1 MTNNKLYSLIE
12 FRNKIYEELELSRS
26 DLAILLCAM
35 LIASIGLNM
44 DSTPV
49 IIGAMLISPL
59 MTPILGVGLSLA
71 IFDFKLLRK
80 SFKILAIQILA
91 SLIAS
96 TLYFY
101 LSPISYASSE
111 IVARTSP
118 TIWDVLIAFVGG
130 IAGIIGARKKET
142 NNIVPGVAIAT
153 ALMPPLCT
161 VGYAIASANLKFI
174 IGSSYI
180 FLINCSFIVIA
191 TYIGVRLMM
200 VKKHYF
206 KDNEEDSKMRRILL
220 LVAVL
225 LMIPSFIS
233 ATTLVRE
240 TLKKESLKK
249 FISEQFQGYNILKK
263 TYSKKTHTLKL
274 TISGNYLTEE
284 ELDMISSKR
293 GDYGLSDV
301 SVQVSQL
308 SDSEQLSKEEL
319 VEYFFQYI
327 KDKEAKEKEKANKFD
342 TESEEQ

>member
-1 MTNNKLYSLIE
+1 MTNNKLYSLVE

-174 IGSSYI
+174 IGSSYL

-206 KDNEEDSKMRRILL
+206 RDNEEDSKMRRILL

-240 TLKKESLKK
+240 TLKKESLNK
-249 FISEQFQGYNILKK
+249 FISEQFQGHNILKK

>member
-174 IGSSYI
+174 IGSSYL

-191 TYIGVRLMM
+191 TYIGVR
-200 VKKHYF
+200 
-206 KDNEEDSKMRRILL
+206 
-220 LVAVL
+220 

-319 VEYFFQYI
+319 VEHFFQYI

>member
-1 MTNNKLYSLIE
+1 MTNNKLYSLVE

-174 IGSSYI
+174 IGSSYL

-206 KDNEEDSKMRRILL
+206 RDNEEDSKMRRILL

-240 TLKKESLKK
+240 TLKKESLNK
-249 FISEQFQGYNILKK
+249 FISEQFQGHNIL
-263 TYSKKTHTLKL
+263 KKTHTLKL

>member
-1 MTNNKLYSLIE
+1 
-12 FRNKIYEELELSRS
+12 
-26 DLAILLCAM
+26 
-35 LIASIGLNM
+35 
-44 DSTPV
+44 
-49 IIGAMLISPL
+49 
-59 MTPILGVGLSLA
+59 
-71 IFDFKLLRK
+71 
-80 SFKILAIQILA
+80 
-91 SLIAS
+91 
-96 TLYFY
+96 
-101 LSPISYASSE
+101 
-111 IVARTSP
+111 
-118 TIWDVLIAFVGG
+118 
-130 IAGIIGARKKET
+130 
-142 NNIVPGVAIAT
+142 
-153 ALMPPLCT
+153 MPPLCT

-174 IGSSYI
+174 IGSSYL

-284 ELDMISSKR
+284 ELDMISSR

>member
-1 MTNNKLYSLIE
+1 
-12 FRNKIYEELELSRS
+12 
-26 DLAILLCAM
+26 
-35 LIASIGLNM
+35 
-44 DSTPV
+44 
-49 IIGAMLISPL
+49 
-59 MTPILGVGLSLA
+59 
-71 IFDFKLLRK
+71 
-80 SFKILAIQILA
+80 
-91 SLIAS
+91 
-96 TLYFY
+96 
-101 LSPISYASSE
+101 
-111 IVARTSP
+111 
-118 TIWDVLIAFVGG
+118 
-130 IAGIIGARKKET
+130 
-142 NNIVPGVAIAT
+142 
-153 ALMPPLCT
+153 
-161 VGYAIASANLKFI
+161 
-174 IGSSYI
+174 
-180 FLINCSFIVIA
+180 
-191 TYIGVRLMM
+191 
-200 VKKHYF
+200 
-206 KDNEEDSKMRRILL
+206 EEDSKMRRILL

-249 FISEQFQGYNILKK
+249 FISEQFQGHNILKK

-327 KDKEAKEKEKANKFD
+327 KDKEAKEKEKANKFY

>member
-1 MTNNKLYSLIE
+1 
-12 FRNKIYEELELSRS
+12 
-26 DLAILLCAM
+26 
-35 LIASIGLNM
+35 
-44 DSTPV
+44 
-49 IIGAMLISPL
+49 
-59 MTPILGVGLSLA
+59 
-71 IFDFKLLRK
+71 
-80 SFKILAIQILA
+80 
-91 SLIAS
+91 
-96 TLYFY
+96 
-101 LSPISYASSE
+101 
-111 IVARTSP
+111 
-118 TIWDVLIAFVGG
+118 
-130 IAGIIGARKKET
+130 
-142 NNIVPGVAIAT
+142 
-153 ALMPPLCT
+153 MPPLCT

-174 IGSSYI
+174 IGSSYL

-327 KDKEAKEKEKANKFD
+327 KDKEAKEKEKANKFY

>member
-1 MTNNKLYSLIE
+1 MTNNKLYSLVE

-35 LIASIGLNM
+35 FIASIGLNM

-174 IGSSYI
+174 IGSSYL

-206 KDNEEDSKMRRILL
+206 RDNEEDSKMRRILL

-240 TLKKESLKK
+240 TLKKESLNK
-249 FISEQFQGYNILKK
+249 FISEQFQGHNILKK

>member
-1 MTNNKLYSLIE
+1 
-12 FRNKIYEELELSRS
+12 
-26 DLAILLCAM
+26 
-35 LIASIGLNM
+35 
-44 DSTPV
+44 
-49 IIGAMLISPL
+49 
-59 MTPILGVGLSLA
+59 
-71 IFDFKLLRK
+71 
-80 SFKILAIQILA
+80 
-91 SLIAS
+91 
-96 TLYFY
+96 
-101 LSPISYASSE
+101 
-111 IVARTSP
+111 
-118 TIWDVLIAFVGG
+118 
-130 IAGIIGARKKET
+130 
-142 NNIVPGVAIAT
+142 
-153 ALMPPLCT
+153 

-174 IGSSYI
+174 IGSSYL

-319 VEYFFQYI
+319 VEHFFQYI

>member
-161 VGYAIASANLKFI
+161 VGYANPKFI
-174 IGSSYI
+174 IGSSYL

-263 TYSKKTHTLKL
+263 TYSKKTHILKL

>member
-161 VGYAIASANLKFI
+161 VGYTIASANLKFI
-174 IGSSYI
+174 IGSSYL

-327 KDKEAKEKEKANKFD
+327 KDKEAKEKEKANKFY

>member
-161 VGYAIASANLKFI
+161 VGYATASANLKFI
-174 IGSSYI
+174 IGSSYL

>member
-1 MTNNKLYSLIE
+1 MTNNKLYSLVE

-161 VGYAIASANLKFI
+161 VG
-174 IGSSYI
+174 SSYL

-206 KDNEEDSKMRRILL
+206 RDNEEDSKMRRILL

-240 TLKKESLKK
+240 TLKKESLNK
-249 FISEQFQGYNILKK
+249 FISEQFQGHNILKK

-284 ELDMISSKR
+284 ELDMIFSKR

-327 KDKEAKEKEKANKFD
+327 KDKEAKEKENANKFD

>member
-174 IGSSYI
+174 IGSSYL

-308 SDSEQLSKEEL
+308 SDSE
-319 VEYFFQYI
+319 
-327 KDKEAKEKEKANKFD
+327 
-342 TESEEQ
+342 